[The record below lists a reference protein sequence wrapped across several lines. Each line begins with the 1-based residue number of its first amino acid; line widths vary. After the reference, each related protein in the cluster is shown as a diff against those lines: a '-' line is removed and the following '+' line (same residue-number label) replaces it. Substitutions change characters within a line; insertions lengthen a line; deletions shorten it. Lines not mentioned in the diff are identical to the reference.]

1 MEEDWLWVGH
11 CWVMNRMWLLVKL
24 FYFYVCLKL
33 CIMLR
38 SSNLS
43 VSVASKWQRWKG
55 PEGCLFPEP
64 VLLMTFLLYILP
76 IHLGQEMSSS
86 ASPTCALSSVWTPS
100 ESGHFTERFLSTMS
114 CNFDPLILCL
124 VREAFPDHCHPRLEY
139 IAYAKLLKWSL
150 HSFMGLITLTVTYV
164 FSVHLLFLA
173 TAPSSQGLA
182 CYI

>member
-1 MEEDWLWVGH
+1 
-11 CWVMNRMWLLVKL
+11 MWLLVKL

-100 ESGHFTERFLSTMS
+100 ESGHYTERFLSTMS

-124 VREAFPDHCHPRLEY
+124 VREAFPDRCHPRLEY

-150 HSFMGLITLTVTYV
+150 HSFMGLVTLTVTYV